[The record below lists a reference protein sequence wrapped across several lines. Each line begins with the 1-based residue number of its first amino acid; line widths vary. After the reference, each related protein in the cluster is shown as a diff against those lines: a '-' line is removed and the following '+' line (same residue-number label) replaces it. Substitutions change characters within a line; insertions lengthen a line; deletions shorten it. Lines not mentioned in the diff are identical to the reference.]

1 MKLRFQEAVLT
12 ETRSRH
18 NHWGERLRGR
28 PKCWR
33 RDLGTQEAKDGPR
46 VTHLGM
52 EITEND
58 ERGSMRDNEPGAKV
72 LDE

>member
-1 MKLRFQEAVLT
+1 MSINPRV
-12 ETRSRH
+12 TRGWHFDS
-18 NHWGERLRGR
+18 
-28 PKCWR
+28 
-33 RDLGTQEAKDGPR
+33 DVDGPR